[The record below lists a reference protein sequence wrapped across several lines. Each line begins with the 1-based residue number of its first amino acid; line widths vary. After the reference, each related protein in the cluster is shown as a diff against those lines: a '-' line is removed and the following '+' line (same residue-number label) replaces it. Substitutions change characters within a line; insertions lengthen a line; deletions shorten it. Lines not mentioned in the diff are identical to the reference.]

1 MPGEH
6 PIRFSERSLS
16 VSLDLT
22 GSPRDWSEQLTEIY
36 SVSLILSALIK
47 AAAAKIGKPHPAE
60 EIK

>member
-36 SVSLILSALIK
+36 SVILSALIK
-47 AAAAKIGKPHPAE
+47 AAAAAKILR
-60 EIK
+60 